1 MEKLGAFDHLFYKA
15 EQYDVASMV
24 MCGVVVLSPRTAR
37 QRLSARR
44 IADHLAARLEK
55 IPLMRSKFLQDPL
68 RIGSV
73 VRIEDP
79 EFDVRERIQVTT
91 LPRPGGY
98 RQLTECVA
106 RISEEPLDV
115 SQLWRWTVIG
125 GLEGGKL
132 AIVCRIHHALADGLG
147 AAEAL
152 SAIYDREPV
161 KPEKPKGR
169 PSPSEIRSKPP
180 QLLRRA
186 LVENVQRVL
195 LKTPLFV
202 LRRSAP
208 ILAALGSGTWELLT
222 QAEGANRGVRPGDAK
237 LTSLN
242 IEGFPKHR
250 ALSFKTLSRGEIKS
264 LARQFECTIND
275 IGLLLF
281 SYALQHYFAANGEPT
296 DFDFYCGI
304 PLSTRGGSDTVG
316 GNQVSVGAVNL
327 HNTVPD
333 VVRRLRAIHEDAVE
347 LKQKMRPEK
356 PVVEMDEVADLFPP
370 PVVDLLFFAENRFRV
385 LEKLAGMTPIYNAV
399 LSNVPGAREPLYVAD
414 AVLEENIPVIPM
426 VTSLALSGG
435 ISSAAEVVTIAF
447 HCDADVVTD
456 PELFVRGVETG
467 LDRLRNAARKKT
479 RPARARAAS
488 GRIRAR

>member
-24 MCGVVVLSPRTAR
+24 MCGVVVLSPRTAK
-37 QRLSARR
+37 QRLSARK

-79 EFDVRERIQVTT
+79 DFDVRERIQVTT
-91 LPRPGGY
+91 LAKPGGY

-152 SAIYDREPV
+152 SAIYDHEPV
-161 KPEKPKGR
+161 KPEKPKAR
-169 PSPSEIRSKPP
+169 RSPPDSPSKPP

-186 LVENVQRVL
+186 VVENLQRVL
-195 LKTPLFV
+195 LNTPRFV
-202 LRRSAP
+202 LRRGAP
-208 ILAALGSGTWELLT
+208 ILAALGNGTWELLT
-222 QAEGANRGVRPGDAK
+222 QPEGATRGVRPGDAK

-242 IEGFPKHR
+242 IERFPKRR
-250 ALSFKTLSRGEIKS
+250 ALAFKTLSRSEIKS
-264 LARQFECTIND
+264 LARQFDSTIND

-281 SYALQHYFAANGEPT
+281 SYALEHYFASNGEPT
-296 DFDFYCGI
+296 DFDLYCGI
-304 PLSTRGGSDTVG
+304 PLSTRGTSKAVG

-327 HNTVPD
+327 HNTIPD
-333 VVRRLRAIHEDAVE
+333 VVRRLRAIHEDADE
-347 LKQKMRPEK
+347 LKRKMRPEK
-356 PVVEMDEVADLFPP
+356 PVVELDEVADLFPP
-370 PVVDLLFFAENRFRV
+370 PVADLLFFVENRFRV
-385 LEKLAGMTPIYNAV
+385 LEKLAGRTPIYNAV

-447 HCDADVVTD
+447 HCDGDVVSD
-456 PELFVRGVETG
+456 PDVFVRGVESG
-467 LDRLRNAARKKT
+467 LDRLRAAAGKKS
-479 RPARARAAS
+479 RAARARTAS
-488 GRIRAR
+488 GRIRTR